1 MKFVQGGHVGVFH
14 PAFLALSFYRTIP
27 SRSCFLAQPRT
38 RDQHSGNVSLTSGSP
53 QSHSSPSSTY
63 PFPHFRPPKDCVT
76 SGRLKRHIPMP
87 FSRLAS
93 RSFLLQLLNTMG
105 NGNLQGRARTSVV
118 RALRGLSHPSRAA
131 VRGTH
136 GRHLPG
142 WPLLVSVNKGL
153 SGVKWGTFD
162 YTLRS
167 SPAQF
172 QHHWWGSALS
182 KKKWPLDGFQI
193 NNLRLCLI
201 TDIINSSVWNDIM
214 ESECLGSVACNMNAI
229 YVHIGKYKDEKST
242 FKSLSHFEF
251 IFVYGVRECS
261 NFIDRKGHH
270 QKVYK

>member
-27 SRSCFLAQPRT
+27 SSSCFLAQPRT
-38 RDQHSGNVSLTSGSP
+38 RDQHSGNVCLTSGSP

-63 PFPHFRPPKDCVT
+63 LLPHFWPPKDCVT

-105 NGNLQGRARTSVV
+105 NGYLQGRARTSVA
-118 RALRGLSHPSRAA
+118 RALKGLTHPSRAA

-153 SGVKWGTFD
+153 SLWCQKM
-162 YTLRS
+162 RC
-167 SPAQF
+167 QKMR
-172 QHHWWGSALS
+172 H
-182 KKKWPLDGFQI
+182 
-193 NNLRLCLI
+193 LRLRPEVQSCRVPTPL
-201 TDIINSSVWNDIM
+201 M
-214 ESECLGSVACNMNAI
+214 RKC
-229 YVHIGKYKDEKST
+229 
-242 FKSLSHFEF
+242 F
-251 IFVYGVRECS
+251 IQKAMTSGGFS
-261 NFIDRKGHH
+261 N
-270 QKVYK
+270 QQL